1 MSLNKDLQV
10 KKEEDISFT
19 QKCILFSSI
28 AKDKTKMLITSF
40 YDLPLVKLYT
50 SEINSKN
57 LIYSKVKGVLCFLQ
71 DKKNDNNLKK
81 FYFRI
86 YSINNY
92 SLLFNIELNKE
103 DLQYYI
109 KIRDLLYCLQT
120 QECLLGFEFSSK
132 EKSEKFYLQLKNEP
146 NKDTLIQN
154 EKAFNLDSSKLNNSI
169 YKDIMDSIKE
179 ELTKNNKKK
188 GNKINSAKANNNIKS
203 NDGTKVLIND
213 VEGEYLDF
221 SYLYFIYVLMNNID
235 YDEDDN
241 KLDFFETSKLDKNTC
256 QNIINQFNT
265 NNLYNFPMQI
275 ISKDYNNILNKK
287 KYINYMTNNIIET
300 IKEKS
305 VLIKYKNESTR
316 QKQKQI
322 EQENKICSDSSR
334 TLSISTRKIN
344 SSLKNVNRNKNLSAE
359 RRKGILMKERGS
371 GDYTDRKT
379 QKESKKG
386 YTATKNVNFNK
397 TIKINDNSGNNNSN
411 MKVTKTIKFADKTKP
426 INKAKPK
433 DMNTNEKKKGGTFL
447 GGIFKKKK

>member
-1 MSLNKDLQV
+1 MLLNKDLQV

-40 YDLPLVKLYT
+40 YDFPLVKLYT
-50 SEINSKN
+50 SKINSKN

-71 DKKNDNNLKK
+71 NKTNENNSKK

-86 YSINNY
+86 YSVNNY
-92 SLLFNIELNKE
+92 SLLFNIELNKD

-120 QECLLGFEFSSK
+120 QECLLGFEFNSR
-132 EKSEKFYLQLKNEP
+132 EKAEKFYLQLKNEP

-188 GNKINSAKANNNIKS
+188 GNKLNSAKANNNTKN

-221 SYLYFIYVLMNNID
+221 SYLYFTYVLMNNID

-256 QNIINQFNT
+256 QNIINQFNI

-275 ISKDYNNILNKK
+275 ISKDFNNILNKK

-316 QKQKQI
+316 QKQKQLEQDNI
-322 EQENKICSDSSR
+322 ESSR
-334 TLSISTRKIN
+334 TLSIATRKIN
-344 SSLKNVNRNKNLSAE
+344 SSLKNVNRNKNPSTE
-359 RRKGILMKERGS
+359 RRRGVQIKERGS
-371 GDYTDRKT
+371 GDYTERKT
-379 QKESKKG
+379 QKESRKG
-386 YTATKNVNFNK
+386 LTATKNVNFNK
-397 TIKINDNSGNNNSN
+397 TFRASDNSGNNNSN
-411 MKVTKTIKFADKTKP
+411 MKVAKTIKFADKTKT
-426 INKAKPK
+426 INKAKQK
-433 DMNTNEKKKGGTFL
+433 DMNSNEKKKGGAFL